1 MKLNKPHPVVEII
14 IPVETTVEVGDPQQE
29 TEMKIQMETTV
40 VLEVPIGPTII
51 ITGIIEE
58 MYLIV
63 MSVLGGVIRVI
74 LEPYS
79 D

>member
-63 MSVLGGVIRVI
+63 MSVLGVVIRVI